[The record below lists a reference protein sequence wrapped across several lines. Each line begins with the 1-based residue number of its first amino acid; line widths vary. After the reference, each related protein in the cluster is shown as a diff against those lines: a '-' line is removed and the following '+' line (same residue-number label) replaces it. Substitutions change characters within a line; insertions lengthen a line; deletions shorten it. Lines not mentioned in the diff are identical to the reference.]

1 MLPGSQFQEK
11 KAGLGYW
18 AQRVLEEC
26 DKASDGFAA
35 DPVHDLRVAI
45 RRCRSMADG
54 FLSVDPDPAWRQMK
68 RLGKPLFSSLGDL
81 RDTQVMME
89 WVTKLAEPGDAVAA
103 SLMAALTEKEANLKL
118 AAQESLA
125 TFDRNEWTALNDHLA
140 KRTSTVPTE
149 GLVFQHVALERWVDA
164 RELHRHA
171 LKNRS
176 GVAYHQ
182 LRVGIK
188 RFRYTVENFLPARHS
203 NWSKDLRELQDASG
217 DVHDFDVLR
226 GIMRAHPEIQPE
238 DRARWQKRIS
248 EERQKRLNLY
258 RQKMLGNGS
267 LWNVWRV
274 DLPAGKQLEQAGL
287 EKLRTWASFLDPD
300 TAHSSLVARIAL
312 QLFDGISQCG
322 ILQLSARQRE
332 ILEGAAVL
340 HEIGR
345 DKSGSGHGGGH
356 QKRGYRRT
364 IKLKPPLGWSEE
376 DMLCV
381 AALVRYHRGALPK
394 STDSS
399 FVGLDASR
407 RAQLMPLLGI
417 LRLANAFDED
427 HENRVTG
434 IKVEE
439 HKGSL
444 VVLAEGLQA
453 LSVTAERIARAR
465 YLLESLC
472 QCAIMV
478 RPQTK
483 KASPAVRRVRTNPKA
498 AAVGD

>member
-89 WVTKLAEPGDAVAA
+89 WVTKLADPGDAVAA

-188 RFRYTVENFLPARHS
+188 RFRYTVENFLPERHAK
-203 NWSKDLRELQDASG
+203 WSKDLRDLQDALG
-217 DVHDFDVLR
+217 EVHDLDVLR
-226 GIMRAHPEIQPE
+226 AMLKTHRTIAPEG
-238 DRARWQKRIS
+238 RTRWLAKIND
-248 EERQKRLNLY
+248 ERKTRLVLY
-258 RQKMLGNGS
+258 RSKMVGRHS
-267 LWNVWRV
+267 LWEVWRSE
-274 DLPAGKQLEQAGL
+274 LPAGEEQDKAAL
-287 EKLRTWASFLDPD
+287 EKLRTWARFLDPD
-300 TAHSSLVARIAL
+300 TSHTELV
-312 QLFDGISQCG
+312 
-322 ILQLSARQRE
+322 
-332 ILEGAAVL
+332 
-340 HEIGR
+340 
-345 DKSGSGHGGGH
+345 
-356 QKRGYRRT
+356 
-364 IKLKPPLGWSEE
+364 
-376 DMLCV
+376 
-381 AALVRYHRGALPK
+381 
-394 STDSS
+394 
-399 FVGLDASR
+399 
-407 RAQLMPLLGI
+407 
-417 LRLANAFDED
+417 
-427 HENRVTG
+427 
-434 IKVEE
+434 
-439 HKGSL
+439 
-444 VVLAEGLQA
+444 
-453 LSVTAERIARAR
+453 
-465 YLLESLC
+465 
-472 QCAIMV
+472 
-478 RPQTK
+478 
-483 KASPAVRRVRTNPKA
+483 
-498 AAVGD
+498 